1 MPVAVFLVRSSM
13 GLISNIC
20 IIDHLGRRTCAGVA
34 INMARA
40 RRRPLRNCRTGVA
53 PRPLECGFSVA
64 CFPLPGAPERAG
76 VYSLTIRE
84 SLSLCVDMSRDMHA
98 NNMGSHHLLPV
109 LPSFASIGQ
118 GPGSSAFL
126 EKPSGICRPHPV
138 YSGEPIYADQ
148 SLRTV
153 KFCCHLPCP
162 VC

>member
-20 IIDHLGRRTCAGVA
+20 MIDHLGRRTCAGVA
-34 INMARA
+34 VSMAHA
-40 RRRPLRNCRTGVA
+40 RRCPLRNCRTGVA
-53 PRPLECGFSVA
+53 PHPLECGFNEA

-98 NNMGSHHLLPV
+98 NNMDSHHLSPV
-109 LPSFASIGQ
+109 LLSIASIGL

-126 EKPSGICRPHPV
+126 EKPLGICRPHPG
-138 YSGEPIYADQ
+138 YSRGPIYAD
-148 SLRTV
+148 
-153 KFCCHLPCP
+153 
-162 VC
+162 